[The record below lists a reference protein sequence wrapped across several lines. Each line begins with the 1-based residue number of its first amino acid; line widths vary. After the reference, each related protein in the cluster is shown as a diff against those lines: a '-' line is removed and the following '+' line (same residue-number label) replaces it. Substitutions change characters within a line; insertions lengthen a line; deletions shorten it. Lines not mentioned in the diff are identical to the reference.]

1 MSLSLYLCG
10 GMELPLLGPYMVVQM
25 LGGMIGAGLAKVRDN
40 NDSDL
45 REVSPGLLYYL
56 FYEH

>member
-1 MSLSLYLCG
+1 
-10 GMELPLLGPYMVVQM
+10 MELPLLGPYMVVQM
-25 LGGMIGAGLAKVRDN
+25 LGGVIGAGLAKVRDN